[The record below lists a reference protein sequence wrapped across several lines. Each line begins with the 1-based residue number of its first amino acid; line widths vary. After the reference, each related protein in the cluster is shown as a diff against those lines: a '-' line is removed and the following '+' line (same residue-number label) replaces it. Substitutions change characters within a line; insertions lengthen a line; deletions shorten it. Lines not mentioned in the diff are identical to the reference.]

1 MNHKPKSIMNK
12 NNTVYNSRMK
22 MADLVAS
29 DMSLL
34 SILQRLNI
42 ALGFGEA
49 TVAEVCALHNISAE
63 LFLMIC
69 NIYSFRD
76 YEPQIG
82 TLTDDDIRNIT
93 IYLQAS
99 HKFYRN
105 ICFPTLHNHIHSM
118 VKELDDVS
126 RRLIDK
132 FYDDY
137 DNEVTN
143 HFQYE
148 EEIVFP
154 YIESLLCD
162 RPDCNGEYRIS
173 LFEHNHGNVNE
184 KLNDLSNIIIKYL
197 NADYA
202 SQLRFEILG
211 EIHYISKDLMKHSDI
226 ENKLLVPLVEKIEKR
241 HEQGR

>member
-1 MNHKPKSIMNK
+1 MNQNSTI
-12 NNTVYNSRMK
+12 YNRRMK

-29 DMSLL
+29 DISLL

-49 TVAEVCALHNISAE
+49 TVAEVCAQHNISAD

-76 YEPQIG
+76 YQPQIE
-82 TLTDDDIRNIT
+82 TLNDEDIRNIT
-93 IYLQAS
+93 VYLRAS
-99 HKFYRN
+99 HKFYSTV
-105 ICFPTLHNHIHSM
+105 CFPLLHNNIHRM

-137 DNEVTN
+137 DNEVNN
-143 HFQYE
+143 HFRYE
-148 EEIVFP
+148 EEVVFP
-154 YIESLLCD
+154 YIEQLIGS
-162 RPDCNGEYRIS
+162 RKTGNNGYSIS
-173 LFEHNHGNVNE
+173 LFEHNHGNINE

-197 NADYA
+197 NKDYA
-202 SQLRFEILG
+202 TQLRFEVLG
-211 EIHYISKDLMKHSDI
+211 EIHNIANDLLKHSDI
-226 ENKLLVPLVEKIEKR
+226 ENRLLVPLVEKIEQR
-241 HEQGR
+241 YE

>member
-1 MNHKPKSIMNK
+1 MNQNK
-12 NNTVYNSRMK
+12 TIYNHRMK
-22 MADLVAS
+22 MADLVAG
-29 DMSLL
+29 DMNLL

-49 TVAEVCALHNISAE
+49 TVAEVCAQHNISAD

-76 YEPQIG
+76 YEPQIE
-82 TLTDDDIRNIT
+82 TLSDDDIMSIT
-93 IYLQAS
+93 MYLRAS
-99 HKFYRN
+99 HNYYRT
-105 ICFPTLHNHIHSM
+105 ICFPALHNNIHKM

-137 DNEVTN
+137 DNEVNN

-148 EEIVFP
+148 EDVVFP
-154 YIESLLCD
+154 YIENLLSNSNAD
-162 RPDCNGEYRIS
+162 NSEYNIS

-197 NADYA
+197 SKDYT

-211 EIHYISKDLMKHSDI
+211 EINYIGNDLMKHSDI
-226 ENKLLVPLVEKIEKR
+226 ENRLLVPLVEKIEKC

>member
-1 MNHKPKSIMNK
+1 MNQNK
-12 NNTVYNSRMK
+12 TIYNHRMK
-22 MADLVAS
+22 MADLVAG
-29 DMSLL
+29 DMNLL
-34 SILQRLNI
+34 SILQRLDI
-42 ALGFGEA
+42 RLGFGEA
-49 TVAEVCALHNISAE
+49 TVAEVCAQHNISAD

-76 YEPQIG
+76 YEPQIE
-82 TLTDDDIRNIT
+82 TLSDDDIMSIT
-93 IYLQAS
+93 MYLRAS
-99 HKFYRN
+99 HNYYRT
-105 ICFPTLHNHIHSM
+105 ICFPALHNNIHKM

-137 DNEVTN
+137 DNEVNN

-148 EEIVFP
+148 EDVVFP
-154 YIESLLCD
+154 YIENLLSNSNAD
-162 RPDCNGEYRIS
+162 NSEYNIS

-197 NADYA
+197 SKDYT

-211 EIHYISKDLMKHSDI
+211 EINYIGNDLMKHSDI
-226 ENKLLVPLVEKIEKR
+226 ENRLLVPLVEKIEKR

>member
-1 MNHKPKSIMNK
+1 MNQNK
-12 NNTVYNSRMK
+12 TIYNRRMK

-29 DMSLL
+29 DISLL

-42 ALGFGEA
+42 RLGFGEA
-49 TVAEVCALHNISAE
+49 TVAEVCAQHNISAE

-76 YEPQIG
+76 YEPQID
-82 TLTDDDIRNIT
+82 TLGNEDIMSIT
-93 IYLQAS
+93 MYLRAS
-99 HKFYRN
+99 HKYYRT
-105 ICFPTLHNHIHSM
+105 ICFPALHENIHRM
-118 VKELDDVS
+118 VNELDDVS

-137 DNEVTN
+137 DNEVSN

-148 EEIVFP
+148 EEVVFP
-154 YIESLLCD
+154 YIEGLLND
-162 RPDCNGEYRIS
+162 SNASGSEYRIS
-173 LFEHNHGNVNE
+173 LFGHSHGNVNE

-197 NADYA
+197 SGEYA
-202 SQLRFEILG
+202 SQLRYEILS
-211 EIHYISKDLMKHSDI
+211 EIGNIGNDLLKHSEI
-226 ENKLLVPLVEKIEKR
+226 ENRLLVPLVEKIEKC